1 MCSRNF
7 LFHSLSLKLFSK
19 TSLSYHT
26 PTPSLLHLTAS
37 YSTRPYLIVLN
48 QPECLP
54 HFAAF
59 CYRKHK
65 HHPFRVAHTTELAS
79 VLHDRKLGFH
89 NPLSNTTF
97 HRLLLSAH
105 FSSPSRF
112 PHPPSLPLAPCQSP
126 GQLWCLVPGL
136 SSCMAALPECI
147 LRQPACSSMGI
158 EARYDSQIR
167 YLTRR
172 ATQ

>member
-1 MCSRNF
+1 MKNNLPLTKCCMSAS
-7 LFHSLSLKLFSK
+7 H
-19 TSLSYHT
+19 HT
-26 PTPSLLHLTAS
+26 PALHYFPANCSARIWTVYNQSGYLLCF
-37 YSTRPYLIVLN
+37 
-48 QPECLP
+48 PE
-54 HFAAF
+54 F
-59 CYRKHK
+59 CYRNHK
-65 HHPFRVAHTTELAS
+65 PLRVAL

-97 HRLLLSAH
+97 HRLLLSTH
-105 FSSPSRF
+105 YSFFPSRF

-126 GQLWCLVPGL
+126 GQLQCSVLGR

-147 LRQPACSSMGI
+147 LRQPACFSMGV